1 MRSPSHRL
9 RSGLAGTL
17 VVLFLALSFNAY
29 ACLVPLFNASSAAMT
44 SGCST
49 PDEQPVRQFC
59 DTYKT
64 LGVQSTDESTAG
76 TDSQIICA
84 AILDL
89 STPRR
94 GLAVYY
100 VGRLSEHPAVGPPC
114 DLLLK
119 TSVLRI

>member
-1 MRSPSHRL
+1 MRL
-9 RSGLAGTL
+9 RSHGFRSLIAGTL
-17 VVLFLALSFNAY
+17 VVLFLALSFNAH
-29 ACLVPLFNASSAAMT
+29 ACLVPLFNASGSAMT
-44 SGCST
+44 NGCST

-64 LGVQSTDESTAG
+64 LGVQSTDESTEG
-76 TDSQIICA
+76 IDSQIICA

-89 STPRR
+89 STPLL
-94 GLAVYY
+94 GAASHG
-100 VGRLSEHPAVGPPC
+100 GRLSEHPAVGPPR

>member
-1 MRSPSHRL
+1 MRFRFQGS
-9 RSGLAGTL
+9 RSVIAGTL
-17 VVLFLALSFNAY
+17 VVLFLALSFNAH
-29 ACLVPLFNASSAAMT
+29 ACLVPLFNASGSAMT
-44 SGCST
+44 NGCSA
-49 PDEQPVRQFC
+49 PDEQPVWQFC

-76 TDSQIICA
+76 IDSQSICV

-89 STPRR
+89 STPLL
-94 GLAVYY
+94 GAASHG
-100 VGRLSEHPAVGPPC
+100 GRLSEHPAVGPPL